1 MLVGAEVY
9 LCGLQALVGET
20 EGTKDADKAAYLE
33 RETFLRAEV
42 ERLRVELRTVEAE
55 AATEELAA
63 RKKKTKAEQEVQQYL
78 GEYDVEMAAKEKELQ
93 NEKAVYAEVNHRP
106 ATVPSVHEEAATKP
120 SRKSQRVTQRHLRR

>member
-1 MLVGAEVY
+1 M
-9 LCGLQALVGET
+9 QALVGET
-20 EGTKDADKAAYLE
+20 KGTKDADKTAYLE

-42 ERLRVELRTVEAE
+42 ERLRVELRTVEGE

-93 NEKAVYAEVNHRP
+93 NEKAVYAEV
-106 ATVPSVHEEAATKP
+106 
-120 SRKSQRVTQRHLRR
+120 